1 VTRAL
6 RSARVRNFK
15 AVRDSGVI
23 KPGGLTVFIGDNG
36 SGKSSVLEAL
46 RFAAML
52 ASGGL
57 DHALEPF
64 GGFEHLRWKGGAQ
77 KGRAAAGDDFRAYHP
92 LSLELAGTI
101 GQVAVRA
108 ETTILER
115 NREEVFFQREILRL
129 GGVEH
134 TRDERGNVTSEG
146 APLAPLKPARSLLS
160 ETSWFDGWQHLDL
173 APAQMGRPALR
184 RQSSGRVQLAPDGQN
199 VAEYLLDL
207 RERSLDAFE
216 GLLEAMQVVLPYAV
230 DLQPEVSSTFE
241 RRVAMR
247 MREGD
252 FRVPGWM
259 FSTGTLRVLC
269 LLALLRHP
277 APPTVLCVEEVE
289 NGLDP
294 RTVHLVVDELLRA
307 VEDDRMQVIV
317 TTHSP
322 YLLDL
327 LPLESIVLVTRA
339 PGEPPEFHRPA
350 EEATVR
356 AWAKRFAPGRLYTTG
371 NLHRKDGDP

>member
-1 VTRAL
+1 M
-6 RSARVRNFK
+6 
-15 AVRDSGVI
+15 RDSGALR
-23 KPGGLTVFIGDNG
+23 PGGLTVFVGDNG

-52 ASGGL
+52 SAGGL

-64 GGFEHLRWKGGAQ
+64 GGFEHLRWKGGEK
-77 KGRAAAGDDFRAYHP
+77 KGRAAGDEFRAYHP
-92 LSLELAGTI
+92 LSIELS
-101 GQVAVRA
+101 GQVGEVAVRA
-108 ETTILER
+108 ETAIVER
-115 NREEVFFQREILRL
+115 NREQVFFQRELLRVA
-129 GGVEH
+129 GVEAL
-134 TRDERGNVTSEG
+134 RDARGAVTVEG
-146 APLAPLKPARSLLS
+146 SAPRTLRSAQSIFS
-160 ETSWFDGWQHLDL
+160 ETGWFDAWQHLDL
-173 APAQMGRPALR
+173 APAQMGRPVLR
-184 RQSSGRVQLAPDGQN
+184 RQSAGAVQLASDGQN

-207 RERSLDAFE
+207 RDRSLDAFE
-216 GLLEAMQVVLPYAV
+216 GLLEALQVVLPYAT

-241 RRVAMR
+241 RRVSMW

-252 FRVPGWM
+252 FRVPAWM
-259 FSTGTLRVLC
+259 LSTGTLRVVC

-277 APPTVLCVEEVE
+277 SPPSVLCVEEVE

-339 PGEPPEFHRPA
+339 PGEPPSFHRPA

-371 NLHRKDGDP
+371 NLHRRDDKP